1 MTETF
6 YPAVDSTTT
15 TLKATADRLVDLGHS
30 VRIIAPGPGLT
41 SYRGCDVVRVR
52 PLEPTGGQIRAA
64 IDGFEPDLVQ
74 AVSPRFVGRKAL
86 KHARRTGVPTLV
98 VEQSPILD
106 LAADYWRAKVADR
119 ADTLVVTAP
128 WMVRRVAELGA
139 DATLWQPGVD
149 PLAFTPTLRDP
160 WLHDSWSRARSKDGA
175 RVVVGYVG
183 SLHKRNGVRRLA
195 DLATVPG
202 IRLVVIGDGPEREW
216 LGKRLPDAR
225 FTGPLQ
231 TGDLTVALPTLDVL
245 VHPGE
250 HETDCHALREAA
262 ASGVPSVAP
271 RSGGASRRGAPPRDG
286 RPLRPGRPSRPAPRR
301 RRRGERPSPRPARR
315 SGSPARRA
323 PHLGRRRRRARR
335 LLLPRAGGRRPL
347 TPARPAGASGPSSR
361 RCLRCSHRLGKDP
374 ALGKLRLR
382 LVSGLTAL
390 TCGAALGAGCD
401 PTVTADPAT
410 PRRRR
415 SATGRRSSPPSPGW
429 S

>member
-15 TLKATADRLVDLGHS
+15 TLKATADRLVDLGHT
-30 VRIIAPGPGLT
+30 VRIVAPGPGLA

-64 IDGFEPDLVQ
+64 IDAFEPDLVQ

-119 ADTLVVTAP
+119 ADTLLVTAP
-128 WMVRRVAELGA
+128 WMVGRVAELGA

-175 RVVVGYVG
+175 QVVVGYVG

-195 DLATVPG
+195 ELAKVPG

-216 LGKRLPDAR
+216 LERRLPNAR

-250 HETDCHALREAA
+250 HETDCHAAARGGRLRRPG
-262 ASGVPSVAP
+262 S
-271 RSGGASRRGAPPRDG
+271 GAPV
-286 RPLRPGRPSRPAPRR
+286 
-301 RRRGERPSPRPARR
+301 
-315 SGSPARRA
+315 
-323 PHLGRRRRRARR
+323 GRRRRRRTP
-335 LLLPRAGGRRPL
+335 PRD
-347 TPARPAGASGPSSR
+347 R
-361 RCLRCSHRLGKDP
+361 RCSTTRPTR
-374 ALGKLRLR
+374 A
-382 LVSGLTAL
+382 
-390 TCGAALGAGCD
+390 TCAE
-401 PTVTADPAT
+401 
-410 PRRRR
+410 R
-415 SATGRRSSPPSPGW
+415 SPPSQAIATAGSSARRRASSPHDVPGSTPSTSW
-429 S
+429 SAPTTGSRPRPRRSWVAAGAMSRSDRRDGASQTAVSP